1 MIFIEKYKETK
12 IKEMT
17 TLTPSFNGIFENMQD
32 DIDNNVWNQLD
43 QKHLDYQRLDEI
55 GQTGSEKI
63 MALSK

>member
-43 QKHLDYQRLDEI
+43 
-55 GQTGSEKI
+55 
-63 MALSK
+63 